1 MPYMKDTFNMKLHL
15 FLDLLQ
21 QERLFPHLAAT
32 FAIKVLS
39 DCLFKTCGEFV
50 TKFVMGDKSDE
61 MVRTQE

>member
-1 MPYMKDTFNMKLHL
+1 MPYMKDTFNMKLRL

-21 QERLFPHLAAT
+21 QERLFPHLAAA
-32 FAIKVLS
+32 FAIKEFS
-39 DCLFKTCGEFV
+39 DCLFKTCGEF